1 MEVAMMFYLY
11 YLSQGP
17 NALAGGFNVFQYV
30 SFRAVCSAITA
41 FLFCIVFGN
50 WVIRKLT
57 SLKFG
62 QPIRT
67 ADEVHRLYELHGAK
81 KGTPTMGGVL
91 FMGSVVVSSIIW
103 ARPDNGFV
111 WLCLFPIISTSS
123 LGFVEVYLYVTK
135 KNPHSIPDQT
145 KLT

>member
-1 MEVAMMFYLY
+1 MMFYLY

-30 SFRAVCSAITA
+30 SFRAVCAAITA
-41 FLFCIVFGN
+41 FLLCLVFGN

-67 ADEVHRLYELHGAK
+67 ADEVHRLFELHGAK
-81 KGTPTMGGVL
+81 KGTPTMGGVF
-91 FMGSVVVSSIIW
+91 FMGSVVVSTIIW
-103 ARPDNGFV
+103 ARPDNAFV
-111 WLCLFPIISTSS
+111 WLCLFTIIFTAG
-123 LGFVEVYLYVTK
+123 LGFVDDYIKVTK
-135 KNPHSIPDQT
+135 KKVRRRPGQG
-145 KLT
+145 

>member
-30 SFRAVCSAITA
+30 SFRAICSAITA
-41 FLFCIVFGN
+41 FLLCIVFGN

-57 SLKFG
+57 SFKLG

-67 ADEVHRLYELHGAK
+67 ADEFHRLYELHAAK
-81 KGTPTMGGVL
+81 KGTPTMGRVL
-91 FMGSVVVSSIIW
+91 FMGSVHPATLIW
-103 ARPDNGFV
+103 ARA
-111 WLCLFPIISTSS
+111 
-123 LGFVEVYLYVTK
+123 
-135 KNPHSIPDQT
+135 HS
-145 KLT
+145 